1 MEPAQIYTTK
11 KCTGQTQC
19 VFIPMIYRFRRKRV
33 FERTLIICTANS
45 VYYVRAHCQID
56 RETLDLRKSKR
67 VNARARMEI
76 FYASVLSG
84 NLLCGY
90 CIILGFVT
98 IYMLLL
104 NFYFN
109 PGTLS

>member
-1 MEPAQIYTTK
+1 M
-11 KCTGQTQC
+11 
-19 VFIPMIYRFRRKRV
+19 
-33 FERTLIICTANS
+33 
-45 VYYVRAHCQID
+45 YYVRAHCQID

-90 CIILGFVT
+90 CIILRFVT

-109 PGTLS
+109 PDTLS

>member
-1 MEPAQIYTTK
+1 M
-11 KCTGQTQC
+11 
-19 VFIPMIYRFRRKRV
+19 
-33 FERTLIICTANS
+33 
-45 VYYVRAHCQID
+45 YYVRAHCQID

-67 VNARARMEI
+67 VNARAGMEI

-104 NFYFN
+104 SFYFN
-109 PGTLS
+109 PGTLL